1 MCAVIYSVC
10 SIWVWPNPGI
20 VNICSCS
27 RTRTQL
33 LNSTH
38 PRTHFHSYISSKI
51 MRTYSY
57 SRVRSHK
64 IRFHSLDDTLGAA
77 VPTELLHGYQT
88 PLLGGPARP
97 QLPQHVRLCG

>member
-1 MCAVIYSVC
+1 
-10 SIWVWPNPGI
+10 
-20 VNICSCS
+20 
-27 RTRTQL
+27 
-33 LNSTH
+33 
-38 PRTHFHSYISSKI
+38 